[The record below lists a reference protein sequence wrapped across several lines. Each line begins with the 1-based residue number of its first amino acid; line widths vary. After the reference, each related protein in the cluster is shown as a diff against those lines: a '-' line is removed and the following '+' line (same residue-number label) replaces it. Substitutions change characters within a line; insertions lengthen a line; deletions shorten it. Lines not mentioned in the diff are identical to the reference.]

1 MWLTSAATHYFF
13 LLQHNNNSRHTDG
26 EKTFSA
32 LSQTQLQ
39 HVTSAQVLVQDFTLY
54 NQELHAFS
62 SQNMS
67 WQQTRCHTV
76 TKNSQNM
83 FLHGVPLCRD
93 SYCAF
98 ATTFSNAFQN
108 SEYKWCISGAINV
121 RSHSQERRLDRFISS
136 HHRNTVSPQNAR
148 DLWIIAGPLQQKPTT
163 VWR

>member
-54 NQELHAFS
+54 NQELHALVTV
-62 SQNMS
+62 

-76 TKNSQNM
+76 TKNSHNM

-93 SYCAF
+93 SYRAF

-121 RSHSQERRLDRFISS
+121 RSHSQERQLDHFISS